1 MHRLLQNVTGYAIIE
16 PPVRMA
22 GRPTGEVVIAM
33 SIMETYALL
42 DMIFGII
49 LEIVAIFVTV
59 ITIIV
64 TRKK

>member
-1 MHRLLQNVTGYAIIE
+1 MCYNRTTCKDGRSSHRK
-16 PPVRMA
+16 
-22 GRPTGEVVIAM
+22 VVIAM

>member
-1 MHRLLQNVTGYAIIE
+1 MT
-16 PPVRMA
+16 
-22 GRPTGEVVIAM
+22 GRPTGRVVITM

-59 ITIIV
+59 ITLIV

>member
-1 MHRLLQNVTGYAIIE
+1 MTGSSHRK
-16 PPVRMA
+16 
-22 GRPTGEVVIAM
+22 VVIAM

-42 DMIFGII
+42 DLIFGII